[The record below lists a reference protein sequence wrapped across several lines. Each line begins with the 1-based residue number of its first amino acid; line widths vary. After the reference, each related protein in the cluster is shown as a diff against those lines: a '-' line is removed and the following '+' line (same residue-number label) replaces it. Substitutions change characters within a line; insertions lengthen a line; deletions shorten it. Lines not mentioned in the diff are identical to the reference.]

1 MNLSF
6 YIAKR
11 YLFAKKSR
19 NAINIISGI
28 SVFGVAIGTIA
39 LIVVLSVFNGFDDLI
54 KSLYSS
60 FDPELKI
67 TPAEGKTFVPETAP
81 FDTLRQLDGVLHISE
96 ILEENA
102 LLRYG
107 EKQYIATVKGVDE
120 HYSKV
125 TGIDTMI
132 VDGEFTL
139 FKKNRPYAIV
149 GQGIAYYLGMGLN
162 FITPINI
169 YSLKRT
175 GNISINP
182 EQAINRKYIFP
193 SGVFSIEQEYNTKY
207 ILVPIQFAREL
218 LQYTNEVSALEIRL
232 VPGSDHEAIQ
242 ARMRSLLGNQFVV
255 QNRNE
260 QNELFYKIM
269 RSEKWAIFFI
279 LTFILIVA
287 SFNIIGSLT
296 MLILDKKKDI
306 ETLRSLGASDH
317 LIKWIFITEGWLIS
331 LTGAIIG
338 LVLGSL
344 ISWLQA
350 EYGLIKLNGSGSF
363 IIDAYPVVYQF
374 ADVIKVL
381 FTVVFIGFIAAW
393 YPVRFTSKRFLLTS

>member
-1 MNLSF
+1 VNLSF

-39 LIVVLSVFNGFDDLI
+39 LIVVLSVFNGFDGLI

-60 FDPELKI
+60 FDPEIKI
-67 TPAEGKTFVPETAP
+67 TPAEGKTFVPQSAS
-81 FDTLRQLDGVLHISE
+81 FDSLRQMDGILFISE
-96 ILEENA
+96 VLEENA

-120 HYSKV
+120 QFSSV

-132 VDGEFTL
+132 VEGEFSL
-139 FKKNRPYAIV
+139 YKKNRPYAIV

-175 GNISINP
+175 GSISINP

-207 ILVPIQFAREL
+207 ILVPIRFAREL
-218 LQYTNEVSALEIRL
+218 LQYTSEVSALEIRL
-232 VPGSDHEAIQ
+232 DPQTDPGAIQ
-242 ARMRSLLGNQFVV
+242 ENIRSLLGDQFVV

-306 ETLRSLGASDH
+306 ETLRSLGASDG
-317 LIKWIFITEGWLIS
+317 LIKRIFVTEGWLIS
-331 LTGAIIG
+331 ISGAIIG
-338 LVLGSL
+338 LLIGSL

-350 EYGLIKLNGSGSF
+350 RYGLIKLDGSGSF

-374 ADVIKVL
+374 TDVIKVL
-381 FTVVFIGFIAAW
+381 LTVMFIGFIAAW
-393 YPVRFTSKRFLLTS
+393 YPVRFTSKRFLLSS

>member
-1 MNLSF
+1 M
-6 YIAKR
+6 
-11 YLFAKKSR
+11 FAKKSR

-28 SVFGVAIGTIA
+28 SVFGVAVGTIA
-39 LIVVLSVFNGFDDLI
+39 LIVVLSVFNGFDGLI

-60 FDPELKI
+60 FDPEIKI
-67 TPAEGKTFVPETAP
+67 MPAEGKTFVPHSGT
-81 FDTLRQLDGVLHISE
+81 FDTLRQMDGIMFISE
-96 ILEENA
+96 VIEENA

-107 EKQYIATVKGVDE
+107 EKQYIATIKGIDDQF
-120 HYSKV
+120 SNV

-132 VDGEFTL
+132 VEGAFYL
-139 FKKNRPYAIV
+139 YKKNRPYAIV
-149 GQGIAYYLGMGLN
+149 GQGIAYYLGIGLN

-207 ILVPIQFAREL
+207 ILVPIEFARDL
-218 LQYTNEVSALEIRL
+218 LQYTNEVSSLELRL
-232 VPGSDHEAIQ
+232 EPEADPGTVQNRIQ
-242 ARMRSLLGNQFVV
+242 LLLGDQFVI

-306 ETLRSLGASDH
+306 ETLRSLGASDG
-317 LIKWIFITEGWLIS
+317 LIKRIFVTEGWLIS
-331 LTGAIIG
+331 FSGALIG
-338 LVLGSL
+338 LLIGSL

-374 ADVIKVL
+374 TDVIKVML
-381 FTVVFIGFIAAW
+381 TVMFIGFIAAW
-393 YPVRFTSKRFLLTS
+393 YPVRFTSKRFLLSD

>member
-1 MNLSF
+1 
-6 YIAKR
+6 
-11 YLFAKKSR
+11 
-19 NAINIISGI
+19 
-28 SVFGVAIGTIA
+28 
-39 LIVVLSVFNGFDDLI
+39 
-54 KSLYSS
+54 
-60 FDPELKI
+60 
-67 TPAEGKTFVPETAP
+67 
-81 FDTLRQLDGVLHISE
+81 
-96 ILEENA
+96 
-102 LLRYG
+102 
-107 EKQYIATVKGVDE
+107 VKGVDDN
-120 HYSKV
+120 YSSV

-132 VDGEFTL
+132 VDGEFAL
-139 FKKNRPYAIV
+139 YKKNRPHAIV

-169 YSLKRT
+169 YSLRRT

-207 ILVPIQFAREL
+207 ILVPIRFAREL
-218 LQYTNEVSALEIRL
+218 LQYTDEVSALEIRL
-232 VPGSDHEAIQ
+232 AEGSDHEAIQ
-242 ARMRSLLGNQFVV
+242 ANIKSLLGDQYVV

-306 ETLRSLGASDH
+306 ETLRSLGASDS
-317 LIKWIFITEGWLIS
+317 LIKRIFITEGWLIS

-338 LVLGSL
+338 LLIGSL

-374 ADVIKVL
+374 TDVIKVL

-393 YPVRFTSKRFLLTS
+393 YPVRFTSKRFLLAG

>member
-1 MNLSF
+1 VNLSF

-28 SVFGVAIGTIA
+28 SVIGVAVGTIA

-60 FDPELKI
+60 FDPEIKI
-67 TPAEGKTFVPETAP
+67 TPAAGKTFIPHSSS
-81 FDTLRQLDGVLHISE
+81 FDSLKKLEGVMFYSE
-96 ILEENA
+96 VLEENA

-107 EKQYIATVKGVDE
+107 EKQYIATVKGIDDQF
-120 HYSKV
+120 SNV

-132 VDGEFTL
+132 VEGEFTL
-139 FKKNRPYAIV
+139 FRKNRPYAIV

-169 YSLKRT
+169 YSLKRS

-218 LQYTNEVSALEIRL
+218 LQYTNEVSALELRL
-232 VPGSDHEAIQ
+232 DPAADPEAIQ
-242 ARMRSLLGNQFVV
+242 EKIQTLLGDQFLI

-269 RSEKWAIFFI
+269 KSEKWAIFFI

-306 ETLRSLGASDH
+306 ETLRNLGATDS
-317 LIKWIFITEGWLIS
+317 LIKRIFVTEGWLIS
-331 LTGAIIG
+331 FSGALIG
-338 LVLGSL
+338 LLIGSL

-350 EYGLIKLNGSGSF
+350 RYGLIKLDGSGSF

-374 ADVIKVL
+374 SDVIKVL
-381 FTVVFIGFIAAW
+381 LTVMLIGFIAAW
-393 YPVRFTSKRFLLTS
+393 YPVRFTSKRFLLSS

>member
-1 MNLSF
+1 VNLSF

-19 NAINIISGI
+19 NAINIISGL
-28 SVFGVAIGTIA
+28 SVFGVAVGTIA

-60 FDPELKI
+60 FDPEIKI
-67 TPAEGKTFVPETAP
+67 TPAEGKTFVPHSAS
-81 FDTLRQLDGVLHISE
+81 FDTLRQLEEIIFFSE
-96 ILEENA
+96 VLEENA

-107 EKQYIATVKGVDE
+107 EKQYIATVKGIDDQF
-120 HYSKV
+120 SSV

-132 VDGEFTL
+132 VEGEFSL
-139 FKKNRPYAIV
+139 YKKNRPYAIV

-169 YSLKRT
+169 YSLKRS

-182 EQAINRKYIFP
+182 EQVINRKYIFP

-218 LQYTNEVSALEIRL
+218 LQYTNEVSALELRL
-232 VPGSDHEAIQ
+232 DPEADVAAVQGRI
-242 ARMRSLLGNQFVV
+242 RSLLGDQYVI

-269 RSEKWAIFFI
+269 KSEKWAIFFI

-287 SFNIIGSLT
+287 SFNIVGSLT

-306 ETLRSLGASDH
+306 ETLRNLGASDG
-317 LIKWIFITEGWLIS
+317 LIKRIFVTEGWLIS
-331 LTGAIIG
+331 FSGALIG
-338 LVLGSL
+338 LLIGSL

-350 EYGLIKLNGSGSF
+350 KYGLIKLEGSGSF

-374 ADVIKVL
+374 TDVIKVL
-381 FTVVFIGFIAAW
+381 LTVMFIGFIAAW
-393 YPVRFTSKRFLLTS
+393 YPVRFTSKRFILSS

>member
-1 MNLSF
+1 VNLSF

-19 NAINIISGI
+19 NAINIISGV
-28 SVFGVAIGTIA
+28 SVFGVAVGTIA

-60 FDPELKI
+60 FDPEIKI
-67 TPAEGKTFVPETAP
+67 TPAEGKTFVPHSAS
-81 FDTLRQLDGVLHISE
+81 FDTLRQLEGVIFFSE
-96 ILEENA
+96 VLEENA

-107 EKQYIATVKGVDE
+107 EKQYIATVKGIDE
-120 HYSKV
+120 QFSDV

-132 VDGEFTL
+132 VEGEFSL
-139 FKKNRPYAIV
+139 YKKNRPYAIV

-175 GNISINP
+175 GNISVNP

-218 LQYTNEVSALEIRL
+218 LQYTDEVSALELRL
-232 VPGSDHEAIQ
+232 DPEADPVAVQDRIQ
-242 ARMRSLLGNQFVV
+242 SLLGDNYVI

-269 RSEKWAIFFI
+269 KSEKWAIFFI

-306 ETLRSLGASDH
+306 ETLRSMGASDG
-317 LIKWIFITEGWLIS
+317 LIKRIFVTEGWLIS
-331 LTGAIIG
+331 FSGALIG
-338 LVLGSL
+338 LLIGSL

-350 EYGLIKLNGSGSF
+350 KYGLIKLCGSGSF

-374 ADVIKVL
+374 TDVIKVL
-381 FTVVFIGFIAAW
+381 LTVMFIGFIAAW
-393 YPVRFTSKRFLLTS
+393 YPVRFTSKRFILSS

>member
-28 SVFGVAIGTIA
+28 SVFGVAVGTIA

-60 FDPELKI
+60 FDPEIKI
-67 TPAEGKTFVPETAP
+67 TPAEGKTFVPHSAS
-81 FDTLRQLDGVLHISE
+81 FDTLRQMEGIMFFSE
-96 ILEENA
+96 VIEENA

-107 EKQYIATVKGVDE
+107 EKQYIATIKGIDDQF
-120 HYSKV
+120 SNV

-132 VDGEFTL
+132 VEGEFIL
-139 FKKNRPYAIV
+139 YKKNRPYAIV

-218 LQYTNEVSALEIRL
+218 LQYTDEVSSLELRL
-232 VPGSDHEAIQ
+232 EPEADQGTIQ
-242 ARMRSLLGNQFVV
+242 GRIQSLLGDQFVI

-279 LTFILIVA
+279 LTFILIIA

-306 ETLRSLGASDH
+306 ETLRSLGASEG
-317 LIKWIFITEGWLIS
+317 LIKRIFVTEGWLIS
-331 LTGAIIG
+331 FSGALIG
-338 LVLGSL
+338 LLIGSI

-374 ADVIKVL
+374 TDVIKVL
-381 FTVVFIGFIAAW
+381 LTVMLIGFFAAW
-393 YPVRFTSKRFLLTS
+393 YPVRFTSKRFLLSA